1 MPLSDLEMMFKFEA
15 RKKGE
20 TLARNGKV
28 SNPQASDTQIQLF
41 VRESSGSKVTLK
53 TDSVEDPS
61 LLGECGCTQARKGQ
75 LCRHIWAAL
84 VTINEKVPDFL
95 EFKTNVS
102 LSPNFKDTS
111 ASFTKRELTEKQI
124 ETQAAY
130 KQKQSE
136 YRKEQY
142 QKQKQILKE
151 KKKSKLNQP
160 PTSIYPEN
168 VNLALSYFSENG
180 FDLSES
186 INKESISSAKKQ
198 LARVFHPDKGGSPA
212 EILELNRF
220 AEILEK
226 YVSS

>member
-1 MPLSDLEMMFKFEA
+1 MPLSDLESLFKSDA

-20 TLARNGKV
+20 TLAQNGKV

-53 TDSVEDPS
+53 TDSIKDPS
-61 LLGECGCTQARKGQ
+61 LLGECNCTQARKGQ

-142 QKQKQILKE
+142 QKQKKILKE
-151 KKKSKLNQP
+151 KKKPKLSQR
-160 PTSIYPEN
+160 PTSIYPED
-168 VNLALSYFSENG
+168 VDQALNYFAENG
-180 FDLSES
+180 FDIRNSL
-186 INKESISSAKKQ
+186 NKESISTTKKQ
-198 LARVFHPDKGGSPA
+198 LAKVFHPDKGGKPK
-212 EILELNRF
+212 EILDLNKN
-220 AEILEK
+220 AEVLER
-226 YVSS
+226 YINS